1 MIWAFHSDT
10 ETELMNS
17 IPVFQ
22 RQQEN
27 WDELRS
33 YGIAWWMRNNATL
46 RICVERVAKNAFQR
60 DQNPL
65 DAALF
70 YLAMRKKNVLT
81 QLFKVKFHIIKYKF
95 SRRSMTRECMNFSVK
110 ILQKSAGKKLP

>member
-10 ETELMNS
+10 EMELLNS
-17 IPVFQ
+17 IPCFQ

-33 YGIAWWMRNNATL
+33 YGIAWWLRNNATL
-46 RICVERVAKNAFQR
+46 RICIERVAKNAFQK

-70 YLAMRKKNVLT
+70 YLAMKKKNVLT
-81 QLFKVKFHIIKYKF
+81 QLFKVFYIDMNASLNI
-95 SRRSMTRECMNFSVK
+95 ECLF
-110 ILQKSAGKKLP
+110 IDC

>member
-1 MIWAFHSDT
+1 M
-10 ETELMNS
+10 ELLNS
-17 IPVFQ
+17 IPCFQ

-33 YGIAWWMRNNATL
+33 YGIAWWLRNNATL
-46 RICVERVAKNAFQR
+46 RICIERVAKNAFQK

-70 YLAMRKKNVLT
+70 YLAMKKKNVLT
-81 QLFKVKFHIIKYKF
+81 QLFKVFYIDMNA
-95 SRRSMTRECMNFSVK
+95 SLNVECLF
-110 ILQKSAGKKLP
+110 IDCQ